1 MSKLGYDII
10 VEASEGFINRSLENM
25 QKEKIIPGIIQ
36 GIYLL
41 DTPEILKEYQK
52 LYYEITLTEP
62 LRVDALTSRKI
73 KIFFNAGLKISF
85 NIIQVKTRTSGRIM
99 SRPTY
104 NRASNQLELK
114 IQEIRL
120 DEVKLLK
127 SIELPR
133 FLVNSINDI
142 IRGVIRKGL
151 DDLDVIPVSPIAGKL
166 DLPEMPPGKENLLPL
181 GFGKVEVLDHDKVSV
196 AFDIQLPG
204 DGVKTSQESINLRND
219 LAVAVSDSAMKKV
232 LEFWWERTTYPKR
245 QGFTG
250 RNKINDIGELID
262 YFSNYSIELFPKLF
276 TLGFVELDW
285 DLINIWLDYSGVIEV
300 HKPVLILEEDNIKL
314 EAEAVVDLSAVLRI
328 ELDAALEFDTSG
340 PIPDIFTPWEDDKVV
355 GRSRRIF
362 NTLRYNTR
370 QKRIELVNAE
380 LGIVVDEEQHLLVEI
395 NGFDLDVGLDWR
407 LPRRVM
413 KRLERSIE
421 KEVLESFPRIPL
433 TPSIIRH
440 QLEGSDLLLDL
451 DIQSVTQLKNSIVV
465 NADIKYSVN

>member
-1 MSKLGYDII
+1 MSKPGYDII
-10 VEASEGFINRSLENM
+10 IEASEEFINRSLENM
-25 QKEKIIPGIIQ
+25 QKEKIIPDIIQ
-36 GIYLL
+36 GRYLL
-41 DTPEILKEYQK
+41 DVPEILKEYQK
-52 LYYEITLTEP
+52 LDYEITLTEP

-85 NIIQVKTRTSGRIM
+85 NILQVKTRTSGTIM
-99 SRPTY
+99 SRPIY

-114 IQEIRL
+114 IKEIRL
-120 DEVKLLK
+120 DEIKLLE
-127 SIELPR
+127 SIELPG

-142 IRGVIRKGL
+142 IRGVIKKGL
-151 DDLDVIPVSPIAGKL
+151 YDLDVIPVSPIAGKL
-166 DLPEMPPGKENLLPL
+166 DLPEMPPGKENLLRL
-181 GFGKVEVLDHDKVSV
+181 GFSKVEVLDHNKVSV

-204 DGVKTSQESINLRND
+204 NGVKTSQENINLRND

-232 LEFWWERTTYPKR
+232 LEFWWKRTTYPKR

-250 RNKINDIGELID
+250 RNKIDDVDELID

-300 HKPVLILEEDNIKL
+300 RKPALTMGEDNMRI
-314 EAEAVVDLSAVLRI
+314 EADSIVDLSAVLRI
-328 ELDAALEFDTSG
+328 ELDTALEFDTSG

-355 GRSRRIF
+355 GRRRRIF
-362 NTLRYNTR
+362 DTLRYNTR

-380 LGIVVDEEQHLLVEI
+380 LGLVLDDEQHLLVEI
-395 NGFDLDVGLDWR
+395 KDFDLDVGLNWR

-421 KEVLESFPRIPL
+421 KKVLGSFPRIPL

-440 QLEGSDLLLDL
+440 QLEGSDLLFDL